1 MGTRRRGPC
10 GGRYELRR
18 IERALA
24 DPVGVKAHASADPG
38 EKAGDRATIADLG
51 AAPLSGRSSRVAVP
65 PDARS
70 RVAACPSGGSRVA
83 APLATDLGD
92 YEHD

>member
-24 DPVGVKAHASADPG
+24 DPVGVKAHASVDPG

-51 AAPLSGRSSRVAVP
+51 AAPLSG
-65 PDARS
+65 
-70 RVAACPSGGSRVA
+70 
-83 APLATDLGD
+83 
-92 YEHD
+92 